1 MTQWFSPG
9 AWRQLGKPLG
19 GRRGGRMED
28 WFQRTAWW
36 SDNSAWNTP
45 WMTVGE
51 TRLQPLRD
59 LVDIVVSRF
68 TGRSLELDLQTHTAR
83 FVLDSLALDPPED
96 GSDARSRASAPS
108 SNAVGGDSL
117 HGVLREATWDDHQFE
132 RVDIEVAEVWLDMTT
147 PPTLVTSP
155 IDIVVAMRDEEA
167 ARWLESAKPGWSIRP
182 LGSGRVMARPN
193 RWIGLITRPTVK
205 AGSVHI
211 DVEAIDVLGRR
222 VKLPRA
228 IARRVARTVDVR
240 TALELRAGDY
250 TGELVS
256 VTLRQPGVRRQ
267 IGLKEI
273 RDALRGGLNRFRV

>member
-83 FVLDSLALDPPED
+83 FVLHLFPSLA
-96 GSDARSRASAPS
+96 SHFSVAHVNIAMI
-108 SNAVGGDSL
+108 
-117 HGVLREATWDDHQFE
+117 GVFL
-132 RVDIEVAEVWLDMTT
+132 
-147 PPTLVTSP
+147 
-155 IDIVVAMRDEEA
+155 
-167 ARWLESAKPGWSIRP
+167 
-182 LGSGRVMARPN
+182 
-193 RWIGLITRPTVK
+193 IGYKFFDRLFCRC
-205 AGSVHI
+205 
-211 DVEAIDVLGRR
+211 
-222 VKLPRA
+222 PRA
-228 IARRVARTVDVR
+228 HQPVNVGLD
-240 TALELRAGDY
+240 
-250 TGELVS
+250 ELVKIP
-256 VTLRQPGVRRQ
+256 TPGPE
-267 IGLKEI
+267 IGSKRI
-273 RDALRGGLNRFRV
+273 I